1 MSAVTFRSIART
13 RRNFWALI
21 EDETAASFLE
31 RVHADDRLRVDACVR
46 DLRPDN
52 PSYAISYRYLRP
64 DGQQVWFESTGRAEF
79 DEAGQI
85 VRIRGLRVDITERKQ
100 IEEELAS
107 RLERQ
112 RSRRTAP
119 NPLFSPRRAM
129 ICVSRYKP

>member
-1 MSAVTFRSIART
+1 MTFCGLART

-21 EDETAASFLE
+21 EEHPLPAFLNGSMKTIAC
-31 RVHADDRLRVDACVR
+31 RIDACVR

-52 PSYAISYRYLRP
+52 PSYTISYRYLRP

-85 VRIRGLRVDITERKQ
+85 LRIRGLRVDITETQANRRG
-100 IEEELAS
+100 IWL

-112 RSRRTAP
+112 PRRLTAL
-119 NPLFSPRRAM
+119 NPHFSPRRAM